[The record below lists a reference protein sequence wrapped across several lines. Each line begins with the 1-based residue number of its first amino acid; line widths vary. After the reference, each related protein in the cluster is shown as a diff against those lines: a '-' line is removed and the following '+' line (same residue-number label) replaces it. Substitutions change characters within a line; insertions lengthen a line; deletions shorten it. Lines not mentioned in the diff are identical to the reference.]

1 MTTRQETIN
10 KGSLFFH
17 FSNRVHA
24 NLLVFAHKASEVRQ
38 AVRKRI
44 VGEMGPRKTCS
55 NRPSTACVLHTIRN
69 SGKGVH
75 PAALAQTTGYEKRKL
90 DRILH
95 KLFKHGE
102 IMIEA
107 GGVYAATNAS
117 ISHALREHVEPMLE

>member
-17 FSNRVHA
+17 FFNRVQA
-24 NLLVFAHKASEVRQ
+24 DLLVFAHKASEVRQ
-38 AVRKRI
+38 AVRRRI

-55 NRPSTACVLHTIRN
+55 NRPSTACVLYTIRD

-75 PAALAQTTGYEKRKL
+75 PATLAQTTGYEKRKL

-107 GGVYAATNAS
+107 GGVYVATNAS
-117 ISHALREHVEPMLE
+117 ISHALREH

>member
-17 FSNRVHA
+17 FSSRVHA
-24 NLLVFAHKASEVRQ
+24 NLLALAHKASEVRQ
-38 AVRKRI
+38 AVRKRG
-44 VGEMGPRKTCS
+44 VAETGPRKTCS
-55 NRPSTACVLHTIRN
+55 NRPSTACVLYTIRN

-75 PAALAQTTGYEKRKL
+75 PTALAQMTGYEKRKL

-107 GGVYAATNAS
+107 GGVYAATHAS
-117 ISHALREHVEPMLE
+117 ISHALREL

>member
-17 FSNRVHA
+17 FSSRVHA
-24 NLLVFAHKASEVRQ
+24 NLLALAHKASEVRQ
-38 AVRKRI
+38 AVRKR
-44 VGEMGPRKTCS
+44 VVAETGPRKTCS
-55 NRPSTACVLHTIRN
+55 NRPSTACVLYTIRN

-75 PAALAQTTGYEKRKL
+75 PTALAQMTGYEKRKL

-107 GGVYAATNAS
+107 GGVYAATRAS
-117 ISHALREHVEPMLE
+117 ISHPLREH

>member
-1 MTTRQETIN
+1 MTTRQETIY

-17 FSNRVHA
+17 FFNRVQA
-24 NLLVFAHKASEVRQ
+24 DLLVFAHKASEVRQ

-44 VGEMGPRKTCS
+44 VGETEPRKTCS
-55 NRPSTACVLHTIRN
+55 NRSSTACVLYTIRN
-69 SGKGVH
+69 SEKGVH
-75 PAALAQTTGYEKRKL
+75 PATLAQVTGYEKRRL

-107 GGVYAATNAS
+107 GGVYAAAVAS
-117 ISHALREHVEPMLE
+117 ISHPLREH

>member
-1 MTTRQETIN
+1 VIDAGQKN
-10 KGSLFFH
+10 VAGL
-17 FSNRVHA
+17 
-24 NLLVFAHKASEVRQ
+24 VRQ

-44 VGEMGPRKTCS
+44 AGEVGPRKTCA
-55 NRPSTACVLHTIRN
+55 NRSSTACVLHTIRN
-69 SGKGVH
+69 SGTGVH

-117 ISHALREHVEPMLE
+117 ISHALREQ